1 MERITNI
8 AAFQFG
14 NYSIDFGFLA
24 VRFERLELL
33 TRNLIRRHIINLL
46 TSYDDTLSVRKKS
59 NMETVRFFKAVSDK
73 FIGVEFAFM

>member
-1 MERITNI
+1 VERIINI

-14 NYSIDFGFLA
+14 NYFIDFCFLA
-24 VRFERLELL
+24 VLFERLELL
-33 TRNLIRRHIINLL
+33 TQNLIRRYIINLF

-59 NMETVRFFKAVSDK
+59 NMETMQIFTAVSDK